1 MKLAAALLA
10 AVAACAQVPFER
22 LRDAAKEPG
31 NWLTYSGN
39 FAGHRHSPLAEI
51 TPANVAGLNVKW
63 AYQFPTGRNQTS
75 PIVVD
80 GVMYVTSPNR
90 AAALDL
96 RTGRELWT
104 WERPIPKD
112 YQSIGFGQVNR
123 GPAVLGDK
131 LFIATLDCYLVALD
145 LKSGQQRW
153 AVRVEDYKPGY
164 SMTLAPLAIKDKVI
178 VGVSGGEAGI
188 RGFIDAYDAA
198 TGKQAWRF
206 YTIPA
211 PGEPGNDT
219 WAGDSWKTGAGSTWV
234 TGAYDPDLNTVYW
247 GIGNPGPDWNGDSR
261 RGDNLYTCSFVALD
275 GDTGK
280 LKWHFQ
286 FTPHDTHD
294 WDAAHVPML
303 IDATVAGKP
312 RKLIV
317 NPNRNAFYYVLDRV
331 TGEFLT
337 AKAYVKQTWAKG
349 IDDKGRPVLIPG
361 MDPSEEGT
369 LVWPAL
375 NGATIWYSPSFSP
388 RTNLLYVAAREAG
401 ATYFKRAADYKPGTF
416 FAGGGERRIPDSEQW
431 GAIRAL
437 EPTTG
442 NLVWEYKLLTAPWT
456 GVLST
461 AGGLV
466 FSGSNEGNIFALDAR
481 TGKPLWNFH
490 SGGSVSSNPVS
501 FHIDGRQHVAVA
513 ADKVLYVFGL

>member
-1 MKLAAALLA
+1 
-10 AVAACAQVPFER
+10 
-22 LRDAAKEPG
+22 
-31 NWLTYSGN
+31 
-39 FAGHRHSPLAEI
+39 
-51 TPANVAGLNVKW
+51 
-63 AYQFPTGRNQTS
+63 
-75 PIVVD
+75 
-80 GVMYVTSPNR
+80 MYVTSPNR

-112 YQSIGFGQVNR
+112 YQSIGFGQVSR
-123 GPAVLGDK
+123 GPAILDDK
-131 LFIATLDCYLVALD
+131 LYIATLDCYLVALD
-145 LKSGQQRW
+145 IKTGQQRW
-153 AVRVEDYKPGY
+153 ATKVEDYKPGY
-164 SMTLAPLAIKDKVI
+164 SMTLAPLAIKGKVV

-188 RGFIDAYDAA
+188 RGFIDAYDAN
-198 TGKQAWRF
+198 TGSRAWRF
-206 YTIPA
+206 FTIPA

-234 TGAYDPDLNTVYW
+234 TGAFDPELNLLYW

-261 RGDNLYTCSFVALD
+261 KGDNLYTCSFVALD

-303 IDATVAGKP
+303 IDAPVRGKM

-317 NPNRNAFYYVLDRV
+317 NPNRNAFYYALDRES
-331 TGEFLT
+331 GEFI
-337 AKAYVKQTWAKG
+337 AGQAYAKQTWAKG
-349 IDDKGRPVLIPG
+349 LDDKGRPIVIPG
-361 MDPSEEGT
+361 TEPNEAGN
-369 LVWPAL
+369 LVYPAL
-375 NGATIWYSPSFSP
+375 NGATIWYSPSYSP
-388 RTNLLYVAAREAG
+388 KTNLVYVATREAG
-401 ATYFKRAADYKPGTF
+401 ATYFKREADYKPGTF
-416 FAGGGERRIPDSEQW
+416 FAGGGERRIPESEQW

-442 NLVWEYKLLTAPWT
+442 KQAWEFKLVSPPWT
-456 GVLST
+456 GVMST

-466 FSGSNEGNIFALDAR
+466 VSGSNEGNIFALDAR

-490 SGGSVSSNPVS
+490 SGGQVSSNPIS
-501 FHIDGRQHVAVA
+501 FHIDGHQHIAIA
-513 ADKVLYVFGL
+513 ANRVLYVFGL

>member
-1 MKLAAALLA
+1 MKIALFAISLTLA
-10 AVAACAQVPFER
+10 AQVPYER
-22 LRDAAKEPG
+22 IRDAAKEPG

-39 FAGHRHSPLAEI
+39 YQGHRHSPLTEI
-51 TPANVAGLNVKW
+51 TPANVGGLKVKW
-63 AYQFPTGRNQTS
+63 AYQFPAGHNQTS

-80 GVMYVTSPNR
+80 GVIYITSPNR
-90 AAALDL
+90 AAALDPH
-96 RTGRELWT
+96 TGRELWT

-123 GPAVLGDK
+123 GPAILDDK
-131 LFIATLDCYLVALD
+131 LYIATLDCHLVALD
-145 LKSGQQRW
+145 LKTGQQRW
-153 AVRVEDYKPGY
+153 ATKVEDYKPGY
-164 SMTLAPLAIKDKVI
+164 SMTLAPLAIKGKVL

-188 RGFIDAYDAA
+188 RGFIDAYDA
-198 TGKQAWRF
+198 GSGGRVWRF

-234 TGAYDPDLNTVYW
+234 TGAYDPELNLVYW

-261 RGDNLYTCSFVALD
+261 KGDNLYTCSFVALD

-294 WDAAHVPML
+294 WDSAHVPML
-303 IDATVAGKP
+303 IDAPVRGRT

-317 NPNRNAFYYVLDRV
+317 NPNRNAFYYALDRT
-331 TGEFLT
+331 TGEFLSGQ
-337 AKAYVKQTWAKG
+337 AYAKQTWAKG
-349 IDDKGRPVLIPG
+349 LDDKGRPIVIPG
-361 MDPSEEGT
+361 MDPNEAGV
-369 LVWPAL
+369 LVYPAL
-375 NGATIWYSPSFSP
+375 NGATIWFSPSYSPK
-388 RTNLLYVAAREAG
+388 TNLVYVAVREVG
-401 ATYFKRAADYKPGTF
+401 ATYFKREADYKPGTF
-416 FAGGGERRIPDSEQW
+416 FAGGGERQIPPSEQW

-442 NLVWEYKLLTAPWT
+442 KLAWEYKLLSAPWA
-456 GVLST
+456 GVMTT

-490 SGGSVSSNPVS
+490 SGGAVNSNAIS
-501 FHIDGRQHVAVA
+501 FALDGRQHIAMA
-513 ADKVLYVFGL
+513 AGKVLYVFGL

>member
-1 MKLAAALLA
+1 MKIALLLLSLTA
-10 AVAACAQVPFER
+10 LAQVPFER
-22 LRDAAKEPG
+22 IRDAAKEPG

-39 FAGHRHSPLAEI
+39 LAGHRHSPLAEI
-51 TPANVAGLNVKW
+51 TPANVANLKVKW
-63 AYQFPTGRNQTS
+63 AYQFPTAHNQTS

-112 YQSIGFGQVNR
+112 YQSIGFGQVSR
-123 GPAVLGDK
+123 GPAILDDK
-131 LFIATLDCYLVALD
+131 LYIATLDCYLVALD
-145 LKSGQQRW
+145 IKTGQQRW
-153 AVRVEDYKPGY
+153 ATKVEDYKPGY
-164 SMTLAPLAIKDKVI
+164 SMTLAPLAIKGKVV

-188 RGFIDAYDAA
+188 RGFIDAYDAN
-198 TGKQAWRF
+198 TGTRAWRF
-206 YTIPA
+206 FTIPA

-234 TGAYDPDLNTVYW
+234 TGAFDPELNLLYW

-261 RGDNLYTCSFVALD
+261 KGDNLYTCSFVALD

-303 IDATVAGKP
+303 IDAPVRGKM

-317 NPNRNAFYYVLDRV
+317 NPNRNAFYYALDRV
-331 TGEFLT
+331 TGEFI
-337 AKAYVKQTWAKG
+337 AGQAYAKQTWAKG
-349 IDDKGRPVLIPG
+349 LDDKGRPIVIPG
-361 MDPSEEGT
+361 TEPNEAGN
-369 LVWPAL
+369 LVYPAL
-375 NGATIWYSPSFSP
+375 NGATIWYSPSYSP
-388 RTNLLYVAAREAG
+388 KTNLVYVATREAG
-401 ATYFKRAADYKPGTF
+401 ATYFKREADYKPGTF
-416 FAGGGERRIPDSEQW
+416 FAGGGERRIPESEQW

-442 NLVWEYKLLTAPWT
+442 KQAWEFKLVSPPWT
-456 GVLST
+456 GLMST

-466 FSGSNEGNIFALDAR
+466 ISGSNEGNIFALDAR

-490 SGGSVSSNPVS
+490 SGGQVSSNPIS
-501 FHIDGRQHVAVA
+501 FNLDGHQHIGIA
-513 ADKVLYVFGL
+513 ANRVLYVFGL

>member
-1 MKLAAALLA
+1 MKRAIFLLSLTAL
-10 AVAACAQVPFER
+10 AQVPYER
-22 LRDAAKEPG
+22 IRDAAKEPG

-39 FAGHRHSPLAEI
+39 LAGHRHSPLAEI
-51 TPANVAGLNVKW
+51 TPANVANLKVKW
-63 AYQFPTGRNQTS
+63 AYQFPTDRNQTS

-80 GVMYVTSPNR
+80 GVMYVTAPNR

-104 WERPIPKD
+104 WERPVPKD
-112 YQSIGFGQVNR
+112 YQSIGFGQVSR
-123 GPAVLGDK
+123 GPAILDDK
-131 LFIATLDCYLVALD
+131 LYIATLDCYLVALD
-145 LKSGQQRW
+145 IKTGQQRW
-153 AVRVEDYKPGY
+153 ATKVEDYKPGY
-164 SMTLAPLAIKDKVI
+164 SMTLAPLAIKGKVV

-188 RGFIDAYDAA
+188 RGFIDAYDSN
-198 TGKQAWRF
+198 TGTRAWRF
-206 YTIPA
+206 FTIPA

-234 TGAYDPDLNTVYW
+234 TGAFDPELNLVYW

-261 RGDNLYTCSFVALD
+261 KGDNLYTCSFVALD

-294 WDAAHVPML
+294 WDSAHVPML
-303 IDATVAGKP
+303 IDAPVRGKM

-317 NPNRNAFYYVLDRV
+317 NPNRNAFYYALDRV
-331 TGEFLT
+331 TGEFI
-337 AKAYVKQTWAKG
+337 AGQAYAKQTWAKG
-349 IDDKGRPVLIPG
+349 LDDKGRPIVIPG
-361 MDPSEEGT
+361 MDPNEDGI
-369 LVWPAL
+369 LVYPAL
-375 NGATIWYSPSFSP
+375 NGATIWYSPSYSP
-388 RTNLLYVAAREAG
+388 KTNLVYVATREAG

-416 FAGGGERRIPDSEQW
+416 FAGGGERRIPESEQW

-442 NLVWEYKLLTAPWT
+442 KQAWEFKLVSPPWT
-456 GVLST
+456 GVMST

-466 FSGSNEGNIFALDAR
+466 VSGSNEGNIFALDAR

-490 SGGSVSSNPVS
+490 SGGQVSSNPIS
-501 FHIDGRQHVAVA
+501 FNIDGHQHIAIA
-513 ADKVLYVFGL
+513 ANKVLYVFGL

>member
-1 MKLAAALLA
+1 MKRAIFFLSLAAI
-10 AVAACAQVPFER
+10 AQVPFER
-22 LRDAAKEPG
+22 IRDAAKEPG

-39 FAGHRHSPLAEI
+39 LAGHRHSLLSEI
-51 TPANVAGLNVKW
+51 TPANVAGLKVKW
-63 AYQFPTGRNQTS
+63 AYQFRNDGNQTS
-75 PIVVD
+75 PVVVD

-90 AAALDL
+90 AAALDV

-123 GPAVLGDK
+123 GPAILDDK
-131 LFIATLDCYLVALD
+131 LYIATLDCFLVALD
-145 LKSGQQRW
+145 LKTGQQRW
-153 AVRVEDYKPGY
+153 ASKVEDYKPGY
-164 SMTLAPLAIKDKVI
+164 SMTLAPLAIPGKIV

-188 RGFIDAYDAA
+188 RGFVDAYDASSGA
-198 TGKQAWRF
+198 RAWRF
-206 YTIPA
+206 FTIPA
-211 PGEPGNDT
+211 PGEPGNDS

-234 TGAYDPDLNTVYW
+234 TGAFDPELNLVYW
-247 GIGNPGPDWNGDSR
+247 GIGNPGPDWNGDNR
-261 RGDNLYTCSFVALD
+261 KGDNLYTCSFVALD

-303 IDATVAGKP
+303 IDARAGGRM

-331 TGEFLT
+331 TGQYL
-337 AKAYVKQTWAKG
+337 AGRAYAKQTWASG
-349 IDDKGRPVLIPG
+349 LDDNGRPIVIPG
-361 MDPSEEGT
+361 TEPNEAGN
-369 LVWPAL
+369 LVYPAL
-375 NGATIWYSPSFSP
+375 NGATIWFSPSYSPT
-388 RTNLLYVAAREAG
+388 TNLVYVATREAG
-401 ATYFKRAADYKPGTF
+401 ATYFKREADYKPGTF
-416 FAGGGERRIPDSEQW
+416 FAGGGERRIPESEQW
-431 GAIRAL
+431 GAVRAL
-437 EPTTG
+437 EPASG
-442 NLVWEYKLLTAPWT
+442 KQAWEFKLLSPPWT
-456 GVLST
+456 GVMST

-490 SGGSVSSNPVS
+490 SGGRVSSNPIS
-501 FHIDGRQHVAVA
+501 FTVDGRQHIAVA
-513 ADKVLYVFGL
+513 ANRVLYVFGL

>member
-1 MKLAAALLA
+1 MKIALFLLSLTA
-10 AVAACAQVPFER
+10 LAQVPFER
-22 LRDAAKEPG
+22 IRDAAKEPG

-39 FAGHRHSPLAEI
+39 LAGHRHSSLAEI
-51 TPANVAGLNVKW
+51 TPANVANLKVKW
-63 AYQFPTGRNQTS
+63 AYQFPTGQNQTS

-123 GPAVLGDK
+123 GPAVLDDK
-131 LFIATLDCYLVALD
+131 LYIATLDCYLVALD
-145 LKSGQQRW
+145 IKTGQQRW
-153 AVRVEDYKPGY
+153 ATKVEDYKPGY
-164 SMTLAPLAIKDKVI
+164 SMTLAPLAIKGKVV

-188 RGFIDAYDAA
+188 RGFIDAYDAN
-198 TGKQAWRF
+198 TGTRAWRF
-206 YTIPA
+206 FTIPA

-234 TGAYDPDLNTVYW
+234 TGAFDPELNLLYW

-261 RGDNLYTCSFVALD
+261 KGDNLYTCSFVALD

-303 IDATVAGKP
+303 IDAPVRGKM

-317 NPNRNAFYYVLDRV
+317 NPNRNAFYYALDRES
-331 TGEFLT
+331 GEFI
-337 AKAYVKQTWAKG
+337 AGQAYAKQTWAKG
-349 IDDKGRPVLIPG
+349 LDDKGRPIVIPG
-361 MDPSEEGT
+361 TEPNEAGN
-369 LVWPAL
+369 LVYPAL
-375 NGATIWYSPSFSP
+375 NGATIWYSPSYSP
-388 RTNLLYVAAREAG
+388 KTNLVYVATREAG
-401 ATYFKRAADYKPGTF
+401 ATYFKREADYKPGTF
-416 FAGGGERRIPDSEQW
+416 FAGGGERRIPESEQW

-442 NLVWEYKLLTAPWT
+442 KQAWEFKLVSPPWT
-456 GVLST
+456 GVMST

-466 FSGSNEGNIFALDAR
+466 VSGSNEGNIFALDAR

-490 SGGSVSSNPVS
+490 SGGQVSSNPIS
-501 FHIDGRQHVAVA
+501 FHIDGHQHIAIA
-513 ADKVLYVFGL
+513 ANRVLYVFGL

>member
-1 MKLAAALLA
+1 MKIALLLLSLTA
-10 AVAACAQVPFER
+10 LAQVPFER
-22 LRDAAKEPG
+22 IRDAAKEPG

-39 FAGHRHSPLAEI
+39 LAGHRYSPLAEI
-51 TPANVAGLNVKW
+51 TPANVANLKVKW
-63 AYQFPTGRNQTS
+63 AYQFPTGHNQTS

-123 GPAVLGDK
+123 GPAILDDK
-131 LFIATLDCYLVALD
+131 LYIATLDCYLVALD
-145 LKSGQQRW
+145 IKTGQQRW
-153 AVRVEDYKPGY
+153 ATKVEDYKPGY
-164 SMTLAPLAIKDKVI
+164 SMTLAPLAIKGKVV

-188 RGFIDAYDAA
+188 RGFIDAYDAN
-198 TGKQAWRF
+198 TGSRAWRF
-206 YTIPA
+206 FTIPA
-211 PGEPGNDT
+211 PGEPGNNT

-234 TGAYDPDLNTVYW
+234 TGAFDPELNLLYW

-261 RGDNLYTCSFVALD
+261 KGDNLYTCSFVALD

-303 IDATVAGKP
+303 IDAPVRGKM

-317 NPNRNAFYYVLDRV
+317 NPNRNAFYYALDRT
-331 TGEFLT
+331 TGEFI
-337 AKAYVKQTWAKG
+337 AGQAYAKQTWANG
-349 IDDKGRPVLIPG
+349 LDDKGRPIVIPG
-361 MDPSEEGT
+361 TEPNEAGN
-369 LVWPAL
+369 LVYPAL
-375 NGATIWYSPSFSP
+375 NGATIWYSPSYSP
-388 RTNLLYVAAREAG
+388 KTNLVYVATREAG
-401 ATYFKRAADYKPGTF
+401 ATYFKREADYKPGTF
-416 FAGGGERRIPDSEQW
+416 FAGGGERRIPESQQW

-442 NLVWEYKLLTAPWT
+442 KLAWEFKLVSPPWT
-456 GVLST
+456 GVMST

-466 FSGSNEGNIFALDAR
+466 ISGSNEGNIFALDAR

-490 SGGSVSSNPVS
+490 SGGQVSSNPIS
-501 FHIDGRQHVAVA
+501 FHIDGHQHIAIA
-513 ADKVLYVFGL
+513 ANRVLYVFGL